1 MTSPQRA
8 TICASCTAGPP
19 SPLTSSDSK
28 WATDSPNS
36 SSGSYPP
43 SSRGT
48 DAFFE
53 QALSEF
59 RTYYSAHKQDRTAP
73 YSGIMEMLDALLDAG
88 VTLGVLSNKDHA
100 ATTPLVAQYF
110 GDRFAVAQ
118 GRVDA
123 FPPKPAAPITLHVLE
138 LLSADPASTLYVGD
152 SNVDIACGHNAG
164 LRSCGVAWGFR
175 GRAELEAAGAD
186 YVIDDPRELIDIVL

>member
-1 MTSPQRA
+1 MAFTHVIFDLDG
-8 TICASCTAGPP
+8 TLLNTLDDLTAAGNHMCELHGWPTFTADEFRFKVGNGQP
-19 SPLTSSDSK
+19 KLIERLIPAEFAGD
-28 WATDSPNS
+28 
-36 SSGSYPP
+36 G
-43 SSRGT
+43 RI
-48 DAFFE
+48 FE

-118 GRVDA
+118 ARGCV
-123 FPPKPAAPITLHVLE
+123 PAQACRPHHAPCARTAQCRPRLH
-138 LLSADPASTLYVGD
+138 A
-152 SNVDIACGHNAG
+152 
-164 LRSCGVAWGFR
+164 LRG
-175 GRAELEAAGAD
+175 
-186 YVIDDPRELIDIVL
+186 